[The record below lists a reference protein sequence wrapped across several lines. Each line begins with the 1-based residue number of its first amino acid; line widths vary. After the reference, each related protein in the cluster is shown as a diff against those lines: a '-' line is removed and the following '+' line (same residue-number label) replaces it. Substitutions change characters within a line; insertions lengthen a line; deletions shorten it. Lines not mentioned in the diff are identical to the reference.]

1 MCLCITVIIIT
12 EMEDLEDYYQDDYYF
27 IPDIFNETKTKCC
40 SEGNILAEV
49 TGVWS
54 CIKYAA
60 NIEDVLSLFTKI
72 DNSSLSS
79 EIQIEAD
86 SDIIDKVCNKDE
98 DVSVLSPSTVDFTDD
113 FAMSN
118 DEEVFFECID
128 VTRDILADHINP
140 VVVSCI
146 EKDDSLLTCESGGT
160 ERIFY
165 LIFGIVSILAIF
177 TSLIVYA
184 VLPKQLLNIH
194 GKVCRKHIL
203 LAMIYLKFLQGC
215 CWKLYLLLD
224 VPDVPDDHV
233 LLLLDIV
240 ASSQHHCMQ
249 DRGLLWL
256 LLHHGNVLLDV
267 FLVSRLVLHFLQI
280 WQVYFHLC
288 KDQAYLRLNKTC
300 VQARPNN
307 V

>member
-1 MCLCITVIIIT
+1 MYLCITVIIVT
-12 EMEDLEDYYQDDYYF
+12 EMEDYYQDDYYF
-27 IPDIFNETKTKCC
+27 IPDIFNGTKTKCC

-54 CIKYAA
+54 CIKYTAH
-60 NIEDVLSLFTKI
+60 IEDVLSLFRNI

-98 DVSVLSPSTVDFTDD
+98 VVSVWSPSTVDFTDD
-113 FAMSN
+113 FGMSN
-118 DEEVFFECID
+118 DEGQFFECID
-128 VTRDILADHINP
+128 VTRDILADPIYP
-140 VVVSCI
+140 VVVSRI
-146 EKDDSLLTCESGGT
+146 EQDDLLLTCESGGT

-194 GKVCRKHIL
+194 GKVCRKHIPL
-203 LAMIYLKFLQGC
+203 VMIYWKFIQGC

-224 VPDVPDDHV
+224 VPDLLDDHV

-240 ASSQHHCMQ
+240 ASSPHHCLQ
-249 DRGLLWL
+249 DRWLLWL

-280 WQVYFHLC
+280 WQVCFHLC
-288 KDQAYLRLNKTC
+288 KDRAQLYTLIYIA
-300 VQARPNN
+300 
-307 V
+307 